1 MIWGRGTMQSL
12 NPHSVVSSHQAGAL
26 VGCRPARDRRSE
38 PWHHSPRSRFEGG
51 ADRSSA
57 GGVPEKAAQGCVS
70 QRRAD
75 RYDEDGVPQTVGQVS
90 AQRGPSPCKPRPPD
104 RPVRRDGRVG
114 SCPLRFESLRFND
127 ERKTFELRA
136 PARGGP
142 VCTDD
147 FSSRTF
153 VVAVDRS
160 DLPKGDLPARANN
173 YKRFE
178 LRRAR

>member
-1 MIWGRGTMQSL
+1 MASL
-12 NPHSVVSSHQAGAL
+12 APH
-26 VGCRPARDRRSE
+26 
-38 PWHHSPRSRFEGG
+38 RFEGG

-57 GGVPEKAAQGCVS
+57 GGIPEKAAQGCVS
-70 QRRAD
+70 QRRAG

-90 AQRGPSPCKPRPPD
+90 AQKGPSHVNLD
-104 RPVRRDGRVG
+104 RRTVLFVG
-114 SCPLRFESLRFND
+114 TGESGSWPLRFESLRFND
-127 ERKTFELRA
+127 ERRTFKLRA

-147 FSSRTF
+147 FSPRTF

-160 DLPKGDLPARANN
+160 DLPKGDLRARVNN